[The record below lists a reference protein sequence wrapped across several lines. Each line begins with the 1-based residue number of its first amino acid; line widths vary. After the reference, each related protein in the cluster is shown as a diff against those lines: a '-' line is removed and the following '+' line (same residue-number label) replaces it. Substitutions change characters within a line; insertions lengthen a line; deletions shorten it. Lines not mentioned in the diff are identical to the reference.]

1 MSVLKGKLP
10 KYLRQLAAVYDRE
23 KSTYRRDVI
32 THGKWHLREGV
43 EHDNWNGGMDG
54 HVVLLFAPLT
64 VVSQVSVGDQS
75 SYASSIL
82 EDLRNLSSTADE
94 YFAGVIIEVED
105 GSDPECREA
114 IPFSERV
121 LTDPANLEIWK
132 PGLARVFM
140 SYRDRVK
147 VEVQQIADAMETYG
161 MSCFVAHETIPDDE
175 DWQKV
180 ILDGLD
186 TMEIMV
192 AITTDDFSQSPYC
205 MQEVGYALGRSIPVI
220 SLKIEGRDP
229 SGFIAHKQA
238 ARGSLNAPITAAQ
251 KLAPLLSKRLRA
263 LDRYK
268 SILINSFCHS
278 PSFNEAKSRFER
290 VKSNV
295 SELTEAQAAQ
305 ISQGFG
311 DSVQLNQSIYL
322 TNQYQRLT
330 SYMKSATKSD
340 WKIEVNQL
348 VEDKPGPYDD
358 LADIPF

>member
-23 KSTYRRDVI
+23 ESTYRRDVI

-64 VVSQVSVGDQS
+64 IVSQVSIGDQS
-75 SYASSIL
+75 RYASSIL

-105 GSDPECREA
+105 ESDPECRDA
-114 IPFSERV
+114 TPFSERV
-121 LTDPANLEIWK
+121 VADPANLEIWK

-140 SYRDRVK
+140 SHRDRVK
-147 VEVQQIADAMETYG
+147 VEVQQIAEAMEAHG

-192 AITTDDFSQSPYC
+192 AVTTDDFSQSPYC
-205 MQEVGYALGRSIPVI
+205 MQEVGYTLGRGIPVI

-229 SGFIAHKQA
+229 SGFIV
-238 ARGSLNAPITAAQ
+238 T
-251 KLAPLLSKRLRA
+251 
-263 LDRYK
+263 
-268 SILINSFCHS
+268 
-278 PSFNEAKSRFER
+278 
-290 VKSNV
+290 
-295 SELTEAQAAQ
+295 
-305 ISQGFG
+305 
-311 DSVQLNQSIYL
+311 
-322 TNQYQRLT
+322 
-330 SYMKSATKSD
+330 
-340 WKIEVNQL
+340 
-348 VEDKPGPYDD
+348 
-358 LADIPF
+358 